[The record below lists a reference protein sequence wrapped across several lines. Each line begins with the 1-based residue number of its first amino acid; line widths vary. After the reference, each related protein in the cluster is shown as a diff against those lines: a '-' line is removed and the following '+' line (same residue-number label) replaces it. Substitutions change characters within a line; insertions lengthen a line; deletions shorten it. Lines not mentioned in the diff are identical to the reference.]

1 MDAMKW
7 IDDLLTLKPCAD
19 RGQGENA
26 IRFTLTIP
34 EKSIQK
40 VQVSS
45 VSKSCD
51 MSDILKQI

>member
-1 MDAMKW
+1 L
-7 IDDLLTLKPCAD
+7 IDELLTLKPCAD

-40 VQVSS
+40 VQASS
-45 VSKSCD
+45 LSKSCD
-51 MSDILKQI
+51 MSGILKQI